1 MALSLVRP
9 SAAPRGARHGS
20 GTAMSAANVY
30 RAHEKKF
37 DAVVSVVLGLALWEL
52 IDSFLVNNP
61 LVLVGP
67 SRVAASF
74 LSLLSRG
81 VLARHVYATF
91 TEFILG
97 YLVGVVVGFGV
108 GVVMA
113 LSRHTKEVLSP
124 WVTIWYNAPVILL
137 APLFIT
143 ALGLGLVSKM
153 AIVFIAAVFPV
164 LFNTYTGMTTVDGR
178 LIEAVRAFGGTRRQI
193 FFKVTLPGALPLV
206 MTGLRLSVGRA
217 LVGAIVSEFFGSR
230 AGLGYLITAASE
242 AFRTAEAFVGVVL
255 LAVGGYATFE
265 VLKYAER
272 KIAPWYQYRV

>member
-1 MALSLVRP
+1 
-9 SAAPRGARHGS
+9 
-20 GTAMSAANVY
+20 MSAANVY

-52 IDSFLVNNP
+52 IDSLLVNNP

-108 GVVMA
+108 GVAMA
-113 LSRHTKEVLSP
+113 LSRRTKEVLSP

-178 LIEAVRAFGGTRRQI
+178 LIEAMRAFGGTRRQI

>member
-1 MALSLVRP
+1 
-9 SAAPRGARHGS
+9 
-20 GTAMSAANVY
+20 MSTIGNLY
-30 RAHEKKF
+30 RSHEKKF
-37 DAVVSVVLGLALWEL
+37 DAVISVVVGLVIWEMV
-52 IDSFLVNNP
+52 DSLMINNP

-67 SRVAASF
+67 VRVAEAF
-74 LSLLSRG
+74 MNLLSRG

-91 TEFILG
+91 VEFILG
-97 YLVGVVVGFGV
+97 YLVGVVIGIGL

-113 LSRHTKEVLSP
+113 LGRSAKEILSP
-124 WVTIWYNAPVILL
+124 WVTILYNAPIILL

-143 ALGLGLVSKM
+143 ALGLGLASKI
-153 AIVFIAAVFPV
+153 AIVFIGAVFPV

-178 LIEAVRAFGGTRRQI
+178 LVEAVRAFGGSRRQI

-230 AGLGYLITAASE
+230 AGIGYLITAASE
-242 AFRTAEAFVGVVL
+242 AFRTAEAFVGVAL
-255 LAVGGYATFE
+255 LAIGGYVTFE

-272 KIAPWYQYRV
+272 KIAPWYEYKV